1 MADPQHVPKLDSFDE
16 LTVKLYRLGLLL
28 MTSGLLAMSMVQ
40 AVMLYSGEPATG
52 QVDTLLE
59 AGPTVL
65 ICMGMGLSVASMHLY
80 DKRIRWIIRTTSWL
94 GVVLLLTSAALGGE
108 FEHFVHA
115 LGLGFVFVSAS
126 AFALKEQF
134 CFQLKALRLVPVF
147 LGISAFAL
155 WLEVVVLSAPLLGLT
170 GLIYARLALAKAT
183 MPLHFDIGDKSKYQV

>member
-1 MADPQHVPKLDSFDE
+1 VGR
-16 LTVKLYRLGLLL
+16 YGLG
-28 MTSGLLAMSMVQ
+28 
-40 AVMLYSGEPATG
+40 E
-52 QVDTLLE
+52 
-59 AGPTVL
+59 
-65 ICMGMGLSVASMHLY
+65 VASWRFEVWNEMWGIPYGPDDGEYLPLY
-80 DKRIRWIIRTTSWL
+80 N
-94 GVVLLLTSAALGGE
+94 
-108 FEHFVHA
+108 
-115 LGLGFVFVSAS
+115 AS

>member
-1 MADPQHVPKLDSFDE
+1 

-40 AVMLYSGEPATG
+40 AMMLYSGEPATG
-52 QVDTLLE
+52 QVDTLLD
-59 AGPTVL
+59 AGPMVL

-80 DKRIRWIIRTTSWL
+80 DKRIRWIIRTVSWL
-94 GVVLLLTSAALGGE
+94 GVVLLLTSATLGAE
-108 FEHFVHA
+108 FEHFVHS